1 MNVLIGL
8 LFALEILVALLLGGV
23 VMLQKPKDGGLN
35 TAIGGGFEAS
45 LGAQAGSVLTKTTI
59 ILGVIF
65 LLNTLVLS
73 RLTAHRGSSV
83 MEDVHTAPVHQTPPT
98 AASTVPAATPA
109 VPAAAPKAVPVPAA
123 EPKAPAAPAAMPKAP
138 AAPAVPAA
146 APKAAPAPSAPA
158 K

>member
-73 RLTAHRGSSV
+73 RLTAHRGASI
-83 MEDVHTAPVHQTPPT
+83 MEDVRTTPAHALP
-98 AASTVPAATPA
+98 PATPA
-109 VPAAAPKAVPVPAA
+109 VPSPAPATQAPAVPAVT
-123 EPKAPAAPAAMPKAP
+123 PKAAPAT
-138 AAPAVPAA
+138 PAA
-146 APKAAPAPSAPA
+146 APKAAAPAAPVAAPKAAVPAAPA

>member
-65 LLNTLVLS
+65 LLDTLVLS
-73 RLTAHRGSSV
+73 RLTAHRGASI
-83 MEDVHTAPVHQTPPT
+83 MEDVRTAPVQQ
-98 AASTVPAATPA
+98 AQ
-109 VPAAAPKAVPVPAA
+109 PAAAP
-123 EPKAPAAPAAMPKAP
+123 
-138 AAPAVPAA
+138 
-146 APKAAPAPSAPA
+146 S
-158 K
+158 